1 MEKIPNSIITM
12 LLGIGVTL
20 ISLWY
25 GKNHGLLP
33 IPATDEAEMV
43 DGLFNTM
50 MTIATGLFILVEGA
64 LIIAAIRFRRRPGD
78 DTDGPPIRGNIPLEI
93 LWTAIPAVLVMVI
106 AVYSFEVYNAMGGL
120 DPMVVGDHSGHKMA
134 RMSGA
139 AIAATLPGEND
150 TEEIK
155 SRAKIAVGL
164 GASPSEVGKP
174 ADLVID
180 VTGLQYAWIFNYPEL
195 GISSGELHLPAG
207 RDVQLNIAAS
217 DVIHSLWIPEFRLKQ
232 DAIPGRDTEL
242 RFIPKIPGSYSVVC
256 AELCGSYH
264 GSMRT
269 QAIVHTTEDFD
280 SWVESQ
286 KEMANQDA
294 LQEALAA
301 NPANLSE
308 AEFLTPYTQEM
319 GVTSDTI
326 AQIRDRHHHH

>member
-12 LLGIGVTL
+12 LIGIVVTL

-64 LIIAAIRFRRRPGD
+64 IVIAAFRFRRRPGD

-93 LWTAIPAVLVMVI
+93 LWTAIPAVLVMVV

-120 DPMVVGDHSGHKMA
+120 DPMVAGDHSAHQMAKMP
-134 RMSGA
+134 GA

-155 SRAKIAVGL
+155 PRAKVAVGL

-217 DVIHSLWIPEFRLKQ
+217 DVIHSLWIPEFRIKQ

-242 RFIPKIPGSYSVVC
+242 RFIPKKPGTYSVVC

-269 QAIVHTTEDFD
+269 QAIVHTQEDFD
-280 SWVESQ
+280 SWIESQ
-286 KEMANQDA
+286 KETANQDA
-294 LQEALAA
+294 LKEALAA

-308 AEFLTPYTQEM
+308 AEFLTPYTHEM
-319 GVTSDTI
+319 GVNSDTI
-326 AQIRDRHHHH
+326 AQLRDRHHH